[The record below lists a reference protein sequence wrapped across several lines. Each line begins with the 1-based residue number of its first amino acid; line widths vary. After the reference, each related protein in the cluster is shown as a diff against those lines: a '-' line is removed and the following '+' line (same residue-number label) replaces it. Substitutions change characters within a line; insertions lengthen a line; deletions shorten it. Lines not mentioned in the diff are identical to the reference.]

1 MWIKSVLFGMV
12 MGSLLFIS
20 CRRGLTNS
28 PKPDPSYSA
37 GNVSGCLEAK
47 FPNLSTFSAKI
58 STDVSFRNEKESF
71 KINLKVVHDSA
82 IYATISKV
90 NFIGAKILITPD
102 SVKIMNKMDRC
113 YIHESIS
120 HIKKKFNVDLN
131 YVMLESM
138 LLGQPLGY
146 DKNERY
152 KLLPDSNYYILSSHS
167 EKQIEK
173 AFEKLPRK
181 EEKQYIQKYFV
192 DPSNC
197 TVYKTEITSLADSS
211 FLKITNEK
219 YKEIGAFLFPEKV
232 DIYATTPRDTVTMEL
247 NFNNRDINQKER
259 FNYRIPDR
267 YEPCAK

>member
-1 MWIKSVLFGMV
+1 MWNRLFLI
-12 MGSLLFIS
+12 SLCAGLFFSS
-20 CRRGLTNS
+20 CHKGLTNS

-47 FPNLSTFSAKI
+47 FPNISTFSAKI
-58 STDVSFRNEKESF
+58 NTEARFKNEKESF
-71 KINLKVVHDSA
+71 KISLKVVHDSA

-102 SVKIMNKMDRC
+102 SVKIMNKMDKC
-113 YIHESIS
+113 YIHESID
-120 HIKKKFNVDLN
+120 HIKKKYNLDLN
-131 YVMLESM
+131 YSMLEAM

-152 KLLPDSNYYILSSHS
+152 KLLPDSNFYILSTHS

-197 TVYKTEITSLADSS
+197 TVYKTEITGLADSS
-211 FLKITNEK
+211 FLRISNQK
-219 YKEIGAFLFPEKV
+219 YKEIGDFLFPEKV
-232 DIYATTPRDTVTMEL
+232 DIYATTPKDTVMLEL
-247 NFNNRDINQKER
+247 DFNNRDINQKER
-259 FNYRIPDR
+259 FSYKIPDK
-267 YEPCAK
+267 YERCSR